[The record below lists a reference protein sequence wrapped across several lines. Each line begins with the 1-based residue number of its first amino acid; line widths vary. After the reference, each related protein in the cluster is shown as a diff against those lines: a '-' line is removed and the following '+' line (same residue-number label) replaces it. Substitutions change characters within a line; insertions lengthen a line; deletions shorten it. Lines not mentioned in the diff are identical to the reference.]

1 MKFLGLRL
9 CEHDSNISYSDGV
22 SVKYYKPERYNQVKH
37 YGYNNLFEWTEVENI
52 LGIKINE
59 LDAIA
64 IVIDVFRYP
73 HLKKEDPQALFEKFN
88 IPDKPFSDLSC
99 PVFRVDHHYAHS
111 LSSWMLT
118 DTGQPR
124 KDFVL
129 DGFGDLQRS
138 CSIFSDN
145 KFVDVFT
152 LSTMYS
158 LGKQLALMGEHM
170 GIHAVGDDAAGKLMA
185 LKAFG
190 NFNQKYY
197 DHISQYGL
205 EDTKKIFD
213 FSSFIK
219 VVGSELA
226 ANYKFIDYLRTMHDY
241 MEVAFPK
248 FFTKYA
254 NKEDVVT
261 YSGGVAHNVCINT
274 QIKKEL
280 PKLII
285 PPHCNDEGLSL
296 GCIEFLRQHY
306 NQPEFDNN
314 GFPYWQTDMSPSDE
328 PLDETIK
335 KTAEDLANGKI
346 IGWYQGHGEVGPRA
360 LGNRSILMSPEVKEG
375 KHILNS
381 KVKHREDYRPFAA
394 SILYEDTKDYFD
406 WEGDSD
412 FMKYSVKFKDKIF
425 QPISHIDNTSRIQT
439 VKPEL
444 KLYYSLIS
452 EFKKLTGLP
461 MLLNTSLND
470 NGKPI
475 AGKPG
480 DAIALLKNSELDQLV
495 VGNTT
500 LKK

>member
-9 CEHDSNISYSDGV
+9 CEHDSNISYSDGT
-22 SVKYYKPERYNQVKH
+22 SVKYFKHERYNQIKH
-37 YGYNNLFEWTEVENI
+37 YGCNNLFEWCEIENY
-52 LGIKINE
+52 LNIKLSE

-64 IVIDVFRYP
+64 IVIDIFRYP
-73 HLKKEDPQALFEKFN
+73 ELKKEDPEALFEKFN
-88 IPDKPFSDLSC
+88 IPHKPFTDLDC

-111 LSSWMLT
+111 LSNWPLV
-118 DTGQPR
+118 D
-124 KDFVL
+124 KADVDFVL
-129 DGFGDLQRS
+129 DGFGDLRRS

-152 LSTMYS
+152 LETMFS
-158 LGKQLALMGEHM
+158 LGKQLSLMGEHM
-170 GIHAVGDDAAGKLMA
+170 NIFAVGDDAAGKLMA

-197 DHISQYGL
+197 NYMSQFEL
-205 EDTKKIFD
+205 NDTKKIFD
-213 FSSFIK
+213 YNEFVK
-219 VVGSELA
+219 CVGSELA
-226 ANYKFIDYLRTMHDY
+226 ANYKFIDYLRTLHDY

-248 FFTKYA
+248 FFKKYA
-254 NKEDVVT
+254 KSNDVIT

-274 QIKKEL
+274 EIKKQF
-280 PKLII
+280 PNLII

-306 NQPEFDNN
+306 NQPKFNN
-314 GFPYWQTDMSPSDE
+314 TGYPYWQSDMKPETEAST
-328 PLDETIK
+328 ETIK
-335 KTAEDLANGKI
+335 KTAEDLASGKI
-346 IGWYQGHGEVGPRA
+346 IGWYQGHGEIGPRA
-360 LGNRSILMSPEVKEG
+360 LGNRSILMSPEVKNG

-394 SILYEDTKDYFD
+394 SILIDDTKDYFD

-412 FMKYSVKFKDKIF
+412 FMKYSVKFKDKVF
-425 QPISHIDNTSRIQT
+425 EPISHIDNTSRIQT
-439 VKPEL
+439 VKPNL
-444 KLYYSLIS
+444 NIYYELIS

-475 AGKPG
+475 AGKPS
-480 DAIALLKNSELDQLV
+480 DALALLKNSELDSLIIGDTIV
-495 VGNTT
+495 N
-500 LKK
+500 K